1 MQKEQDPGLALIIE
15 ERNKQLQRWS
25 DQHDDQHDDGS
36 LVRAAM
42 TCLAGSYYRAA
53 GFWPPSWSRAYLVE
67 FRKKTREERLAIA
80 GALIAAELSRLERLE
95 EKEIEETTDALLDR
109 PN

>member
-1 MQKEQDPGLALIIE
+1 MALIID

-25 DQHDDQHDDGS
+25 DQHDDQHDDES
-36 LVRAAM
+36 LIAAAEA
-42 TCLAGSYYRAA
+42 CLAESSYKASNL
-53 GFWPPSWSRAYLVE
+53 WPLSWASAYFVK
-67 FRKKTREERLAIA
+67 FREKTREERLAIA

-95 EKEIEETTDALLDR
+95 GKEIEETTDALLDR